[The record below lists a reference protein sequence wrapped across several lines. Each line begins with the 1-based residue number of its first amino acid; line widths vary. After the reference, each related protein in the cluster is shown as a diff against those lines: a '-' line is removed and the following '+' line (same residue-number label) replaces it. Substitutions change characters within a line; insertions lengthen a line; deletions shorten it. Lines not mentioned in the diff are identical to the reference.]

1 MGKADR
7 TRQQSARERIAA
19 QQAAARR
26 AQRRRALAVAGGSV
40 GLVVVIVAVLVVFAL
55 NRTSGRQ
62 SGSARLPAST
72 VRALTSVPA
81 SVLAAVGPGSVL
93 SYNPRPLRA
102 VSDQPLT
109 SGGKP
114 EMLYIGAEF
123 CPYCAAMR
131 WSMAVALSRFGRFGP
146 LTGIHSSATDYAPN
160 TPTLTFYR
168 VRYASRHLAF
178 TPVENE
184 SITHA
189 ALQPLT
195 GPQQAIWLKYTSG
208 SYPFIDIGGRYVATA
223 PMFDP
228 KILAGLTWSQVAA
241 DLHDPASPVA
251 RAALGAAN
259 YLTAAICSV
268 TGGSPAAV
276 CQAAPIPALRRGL

>member
-7 TRQQSARERIAA
+7 TRKQSARERIAA

-55 NRTSGRQ
+55 SRNSERQ

-93 SYNPRPLRA
+93 SYNPRPLRT

-114 EMLYIGAEF
+114 
-123 CPYCAAMR
+123 
-131 WSMAVALSRFGRFGP
+131 
-146 LTGIHSSATDYAPN
+146 
-160 TPTLTFYR
+160 
-168 VRYASRHLAF
+168 
-178 TPVENE
+178 
-184 SITHA
+184 
-189 ALQPLT
+189 
-195 GPQQAIWLKYTSG
+195 
-208 SYPFIDIGGRYVATA
+208 
-223 PMFDP
+223 
-228 KILAGLTWSQVAA
+228 
-241 DLHDPASPVA
+241 
-251 RAALGAAN
+251 
-259 YLTAAICSV
+259 
-268 TGGSPAAV
+268 
-276 CQAAPIPALRRGL
+276 